1 MEEVELRASGFEK
14 EELLGLTDGG
24 KPGPENAYFSVAADL
39 FIPELVCYWNIVDI
53 RDDRNRF
60 ENWNLTMSAKRS
72 AIYYSPLI
80 D

>member
-1 MEEVELRASGFEK
+1 MRHDGTRVEEVELRASGFEK

-53 RDDRNRF
+53 RDVG
-60 ENWNLTMSAKRS
+60 TASK
-72 AIYYSPLI
+72 IGI
-80 D
+80 